1 MMEELRDKEGEQV
14 NDMSNLIYPITTVVE
29 QAPDPITPKFI
40 ERVMSEVSFGVLTDQ
55 GKGTVCVNIAPRNIT
70 PETKIRANGDVRNSA
85 SSPT

>member
-40 ERVMSEVSFGVLTDQ
+40 ERVMSEVSFGF
-55 GKGTVCVNIAPRNIT
+55 
-70 PETKIRANGDVRNSA
+70 
-85 SSPT
+85 